1 MTLSLYI
8 YFLVLK
14 KKLLILLTF
23 VNGLVVKSKNFY
35 L

>member
-1 MTLSLYI
+1 MTIFFYI
-8 YFLVLK
+8 YLLVLK